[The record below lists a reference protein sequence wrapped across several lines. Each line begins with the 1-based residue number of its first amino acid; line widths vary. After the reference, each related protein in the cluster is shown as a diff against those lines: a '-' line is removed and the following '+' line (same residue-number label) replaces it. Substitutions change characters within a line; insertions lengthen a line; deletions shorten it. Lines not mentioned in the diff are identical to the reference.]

1 MQKAVQVAGVSALA
15 IAMFFGS
22 VSDSLA
28 RQCRIKGKEASDLV
42 LMSIGTDLRFSGN
55 CGVGRSKIVGTVTIK
70 NVGKKK
76 VPIINA
82 PLISVWDVNE
92 PKLKD
97 EDRTLQVLDPGES
110 LTKSIKAGRFMSG
123 RKLDGVHWFQIKVDR
138 RNKVKE
144 CDEFNNTWPRL
155 VRIRI
160 DCP

>member
-15 IAMFFGS
+15 MAMFFSS
-22 VSDSLA
+22 VGDSLA

-55 CGVGRSKIVGTVTIK
+55 CGIGRSKIVGTVTIK
-70 NVGKKK
+70 NVGEKK
-76 VPIINA
+76 VPIVNA
-82 PLISVWDVNE
+82 PLISVWDVDQ
-92 PKLKD
+92 PKFKD

-110 LTKSIKAGRFMSG
+110 LTKQIRAGRFMSG

-138 RNKVKE
+138 RGKVKE
-144 CDEFNNTWPRL
+144 CNKLNNTWPRL

-160 DCP
+160 NCP